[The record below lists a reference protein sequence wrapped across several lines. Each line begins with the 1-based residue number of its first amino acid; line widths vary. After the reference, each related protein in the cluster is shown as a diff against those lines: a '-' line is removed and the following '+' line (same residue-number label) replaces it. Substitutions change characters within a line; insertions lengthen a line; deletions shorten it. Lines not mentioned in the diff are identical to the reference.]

1 MTRKWQSI
9 SGLIAAILI
18 GGCGSVPQFVP
29 HPDGG
34 RTQAISVSP
43 TDRAHIVIAKEF
55 GGAWET
61 LNAGRTWRHLDAL
74 PAALASD
81 LQFGVDGS
89 TLVATLDAGGQRS
102 GIWLSRDGGQR
113 WTRPLRGEVPHA
125 GIPTGASAW
134 GISFAPDATH
144 RWYAGTDSGV
154 ARSDDNGESWQ
165 HVGVHRGL
173 PPQAAV
179 DRRGAARSVLALAGG
194 VVLAMLDDGIY
205 RSSDHGLTWDKILE
219 ANFTSINHAGVNN
232 MDRAPDGRRALILQ
246 DYWTL
251 LVYDPET
258 GSFTDV
264 RLPAD
269 AGSKTRG
276 AFVRITQP
284 ASGGTTPRAAL
295 TIWIGQGAVTRV
307 ATVSTLDAI
316 GMLRA
321 ADWTPLGRAQGIDSA
336 AGDLG
341 VSREFQPVL
350 LGTDGGGFRPAPA
363 GLLRW
368 DSAATQRSSP

>member
-9 SGLIAAILI
+9 SSMIAAILLA
-18 GGCGSVPQFVP
+18 GCGGMPQFVP
-29 HPDGG
+29 HPGGG

-43 TDRAHIVIAKEF
+43 THRAHIVIAKEF

-61 LNAGRTWRHLDAL
+61 LNGGRTWRHLDAL
-74 PAALASD
+74 PSALASD
-81 LQFGVDGS
+81 IQFGADGS
-89 TLVATLDAGGQRS
+89 TLVATLASGGRLG
-102 GIWLSRDGGQR
+102 GIWLSRDGGRR
-113 WTRPLRGEVPHA
+113 WIRPLRGEVPHA
-125 GIPTGASAW
+125 GIPTDPDAW
-134 GISFAPDATH
+134 GISFAPDATY
-144 RWYAGTDSGV
+144 RWYVGTDSGV

-179 DRRGAARSVLALAGG
+179 DHRGAARSVLALPGG

-219 ANFTSINHAGVNN
+219 ANFTSTNHAGVNN
-232 MDRAPDGRRALILQ
+232 MDRAPDGRRAFILK

-269 AGSKTRG
+269 AGNKTEG
-276 AFVRITQP
+276 AFVRITRP
-284 ASGGTTPRAAL
+284 AL
-295 TIWIGQGAVTRV
+295 TIWIGQGAVTRF

-321 ADWTPLGRAQGIDSA
+321 ADWTRLGRAQGIDTA

-341 VSREFQPVL
+341 VGPDFQPVL
-350 LGTDGGGFRPAPA
+350 LGTGGGGFKPAP
-363 GLLRW
+363 GRLLRW
-368 DSAATQRSSP
+368 DSAATHRSSP